1 MTIIAFKD
9 GVFDVVRVGVEDIL
23 YLFELKVF
31 GLIFIIFLFVIL
43 VLEVDDFLTKIADLL
58 AAKAGVVHTGRFII
72 GFDAMGEI
80 VVDGGD

>member
-43 VLEVDDFLTKIADLL
+43 VLEVDDFLTKIADLFHL
-58 AAKAGVVHTGRFII
+58 TFVY
-72 GFDAMGEI
+72 
-80 VVDGGD
+80 